1 MFDLYDI
8 YDTSEITII
17 ILAVFIFILVL
28 VVFMLFLF
36 SKSKELPVVSKGIDY
51 EKKYNDLIEKKGEVP
66 VNQVKYSPSEFST
79 LLKYN
84 PILPYSAFTWDI
96 INNAY
101 LDFNERSNYDDR
113 YFSLANYDNIYQST
127 NSNPVTNSNTGS
139 NLNSNT
145 GSNLNSNTDKLS
157 RIMEN
162 VNRYKKGDNNNNGLL
177 DESYKK
183 KNLY

>member
-17 ILAVFIFILVL
+17 ILMVFIFILVL

-36 SKSKELPVVSKGIDY
+36 SKGSNINIPIELPKKEIDY

-66 VNQVKYSPSEFST
+66 QNQVKYSPSEFST

-113 YFSLANYDNIYQST
+113 YFSLANYDNIYQSSNNNNNNN
-127 NSNPVTNSNTGS
+127 NSV
-139 NLNSNT
+139 
-145 GSNLNSNTDKLS
+145 SNLNSNTDKLS

-162 VNRYKKGDNNNNGLL
+162 VNRYKRGDNKNNGLL
-177 DESYKK
+177 DESYKNNNK
-183 KNLY
+183 Y